1 MSAELVTINKL
12 RQTLLQEISVL
23 FPGNEAVSIVRLILE
38 HVGFSEYSMLKDP
51 SQPVNRKIQAEIT
64 KIVNELSKNKPIQY
78 ILGECFFYDLKFV
91 VNENVLIPRPE
102 TEELVSK
109 ILLENTKNSPSILD
123 IGCGSGCIS
132 VTLSKNIPESKVYAL
147 DIDEK
152 VIETAKVNASANDA
166 SLTFL
171 QGNILEDNPE
181 TANIFFDLIVSNPP
195 YVTPGEKLFMAAN
208 VLKYEPELALFTPEN
223 DPLIFYR
230 AIIRVAKRQLAK
242 DGSVWVEI
250 NEKFG
255 HETSELFRSNGF
267 ATVRLLQDIHGKDR
281 FLKAMR

>member
-281 FLKAMR
+281 FIKAIR

>member
-51 SQPVNRKIQAEIT
+51 SQSVNRKIQAEIT

-132 VTLSKNIPESKVYAL
+132 VTLSKNIPESKVFAL
-147 DIDEK
+147 DIDEN

-267 ATVRLLQDIHGKDR
+267 ATVRLLRDIHGKDR
-281 FLKAMR
+281 FIKAIR